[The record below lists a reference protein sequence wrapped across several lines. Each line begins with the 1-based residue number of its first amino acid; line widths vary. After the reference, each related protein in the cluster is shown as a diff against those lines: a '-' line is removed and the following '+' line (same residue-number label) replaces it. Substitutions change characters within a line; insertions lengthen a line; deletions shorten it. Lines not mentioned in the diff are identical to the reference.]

1 MLLLDLIQIVLNLDA
16 QTAAT
21 SCPDI
26 AFQGK
31 NLPGCPGSAVTAIAA
46 SYGTQGMWV
55 MADLID
61 QLVYTSLGALGPLIY
76 IVAAAGGMISL
87 AMGSPPRTYLWFFL
101 GPAIYRW
108 LIGTTVPVLG
118 MAWQVAGSDV
128 NQAEVWK
135 LSEVGLVNT
144 AMAWKGLRNPDG
156 SRGGPNQIKFYNNQ
170 APSHEI
176 QVPYFFAFYDS
187 VISGTIQGLV
197 RWTGMYSQRAST
209 AGDDRLSNLP
219 EALPAVANA
228 NDRWFLLSNRKWGMI
243 QNITDSRVQNP
254 YLKTMLTRFFAC
266 ECGEKFAQA
275 VDPTAFVNAAYAKG
289 ESVPYSVFPADFV
302 GPPAPGT
309 DPLSNENY
317 TAAFNA
323 LEKVNIPMPREVRKL
338 LSDGR
343 GAFLKSL
350 DWGGQPTPEVT
361 PPDLARFANSP
372 VINCRNYLMFIVSAF
387 RWESGQI
394 YNQFM
399 KLAPPGMSPQHLAYN
414 LLYGWNVRKTG
425 PNGDKHLT
433 PEEQEHFIKDLI
445 FVHLVR
451 NEMALARPALAQ
463 SQLHP
468 NIISTRMSSDGA
480 EGHLRFIAI
489 KNKSSEFYQWAL
501 MIPHMQGIL
510 LYYLAVGYPFACL
523 MMIMPGMHK
532 TLFTW
537 MSFWAW
543 AKLWDLGFAMVMA
556 LERSVWAMLGSNSN
570 ISKALGSIAN
580 MQSWGTLKVDTANN
594 VGAIAQVTQ
603 QVGDTNTVFNLLNEN
618 HMAPLMRLFDRAITV
633 GANLDLDLQN
643 SYYVYIMAGLYFAVP
658 VVAGQLVLGAKAG
671 SASLVNN
678 VIGGVGQEAGRQAAA
693 GYTGDLQT
701 RIKTGQ
707 AAGYQEAKRASL
719 RSGSGASTFQRMM
732 DAQNNAALGN
742 LNEHGYGQ
750 ESSFAKTD
758 AEQTVLSGQSL
769 GTAVDRSY
777 GGLHKGTQGA
787 IGMAK
792 AAAPGLFSKPSGGG
806 AGGSGGSS
814 PTVLGRAVDSADGF
828 QTALGGAM
836 NMAAA
841 DASQKGF
848 DATAQANR
856 FALDRARKGYDAK
869 IGAAENSMYADRARS
884 QAEFAAS
891 QDAWDWSNSF
901 ATSMSAT
908 AASLGG
914 LAGAVE
920 PGQAPVDGMGMAMSG
935 ELGARAQGSALFAD
949 PGNSNSGFWSGTSGV
964 RSSLE
969 SLQQSANSGYK
980 PSDLPTAMHAGAA
993 KVPEVVAQATAGTV
1007 GVLMGADRDKLNQ
1020 YVQDKL
1026 KPITE
1031 GTKPEERSL
1040 TAPSYQGAN

>member
-1 MLLLDLIQIVLNLDA
+1 
-16 QTAAT
+16 
-21 SCPDI
+21 
-26 AFQGK
+26 
-31 NLPGCPGSAVTAIAA
+31 
-46 SYGTQGMWV
+46 
-55 MADLID
+55 
-61 QLVYTSLGALGPLIY
+61 
-76 IVAAAGGMISL
+76 
-87 AMGSPPRTYLWFFL
+87 
-101 GPAIYRW
+101 
-108 LIGTTVPVLG
+108 
-118 MAWQVAGSDV
+118 MAWQVAGTDV

-144 AMAWKGLRNPDG
+144 AMAWKGIRNPDG
-156 SRGGPNQIKFYNNQ
+156 SRGGPNQISFFNNQ

-219 EALPAVANA
+219 EALPSVANA
-228 NDRWFLLSNRKWGMI
+228 NDQWFLLSNRKWGMI

-266 ECGEKFAQA
+266 ECGEKFAEA

-309 DPLSNENY
+309 DPLSNETY

-323 LEKVNIPMPREVRKL
+323 LEKINIPMPREVRKL
-338 LSDGR
+338 LSDGK
-343 GAFLKSL
+343 GAFLRSL
-350 DWGGQPTPEVT
+350 DWDGQSTSGATNSFTFGPN
-361 PPDLARFANSP
+361 LLRYANSP
-372 VINCRNYLMFIVSAF
+372 TINCRNYLMFAIAAF

-580 MQSWGTLKVDTANN
+580 MQSWGTLKIDTANN
-594 VGAIAQVTQ
+594 VGAFAQVTQ
-603 QVGDTNTVFNLLNEN
+603 QVGNTNAMFNLLDEN

-707 AAGYQEAKRASL
+707 AAGSQEAKRASL
-719 RSGSGASTFQRMM
+719 RNGSGASAFQRAM
-732 DAQNNAALGN
+732 DAQNNAATSDMLADG
-742 LNEHGYGQ
+742 HGQ
-750 ESSFAKTD
+750 EASFASKVADQTALTRNSYD
-758 AEQTVLSGQSL
+758 AALQRGWE
-769 GTAVDRSY
+769 
-777 GGLHKGTQGA
+777 GG
-787 IGMAK
+787 
-792 AAAPGLFSKPSGGG
+792 FSKAIKGAAGVVG
-806 AGGSGGSS
+806 AGGGGSGAGGDGGG
-814 PTVLGRAVDSADGF
+814 PLGKIAKGADEMIV
-828 QTALGGAM
+828 AGA
-836 NMAAA
+836 NLHSETLA
-841 DASQKGF
+841 QKGF
-848 DATAQANR
+848 DAQAASNR
-856 FALDRARKGYDAK
+856 YGMDRAKKGYDAK
-869 IGAAENSMYADRARS
+869 AAASENKLFGDRAMHE
-884 QAEFAAS
+884 AEFAAA
-891 QDAWDWSNSF
+891 QDQWDWANSF

-920 PGQAPVDGMGMAMSG
+920 PGTAPADAMGMARQGQLG
-935 ELGARAQGSALFAD
+935 EGIQARAGYAD
-949 PGNSNSGFWSGTSGV
+949 PENRNSGFQSSLGGI
-964 RSSLE
+964 RSSLNNLE
-969 SLQQSANSGYK
+969 AAGQAAYQPHDLTTVASSA
-980 PSDLPTAMHAGAA
+980 AGEWKAASAAA
-993 KVPEVVAQATAGTV
+993 KNMVANPNAPTNVPHFN
-1007 GVLMGADRDKLNQ
+1007 ADIQIGKLAEGDLSGIANHTGRDTDGDRFNKISGN
-1020 YVQDKL
+1020 
-1026 KPITE
+1026 
-1031 GTKPEERSL
+1031 
-1040 TAPSYQGAN
+1040 N

>member
-1 MLLLDLIQIVLNLDA
+1 MLLFDLIQIVLNLDA

-26 AFQGK
+26 AFQGR

-156 SRGGPNQIKFYNNQ
+156 SRGGPNQIRFYNNQ

-228 NDRWFLLSNRKWGMI
+228 NDQWFLLSNRKWGMI

-266 ECGEKFAQA
+266 VCGEKFAEA

-323 LEKVNIPMPREVRKL
+323 LEKINIPMPREIKKMIQ
-338 LSDGR
+338 SQQPG
-343 GAFLKSL
+343 SL
-350 DWGGQPTPEVT
+350 VDSVNSEWR
-361 PPDLARFANSP
+361 ARWENSP
-372 VINCRNYLMFIVSAF
+372 IISCRNYLMFIIAAF
-387 RWESGQI
+387 RWETGQI
-394 YNQFM
+394 YNQFVHA
-399 KLAPPGMSPQHLAYN
+399 APPGMTPQHLAYN

-425 PNGDKHLT
+425 PNGQLHLT

-445 FVHLVR
+445 FVHMIR
-451 NEMALARPALAQ
+451 NEMALARPALTQ

-501 MIPHMQGIL
+501 MIPHMQGIF

-580 MQSWGTLKVDTANN
+580 MQSWGTINIDTTNN
-594 VGAIAQVTQ
+594 VGAFAQLKQ
-603 QVGDTNTVFNLLNEN
+603 HVGNGNILLSLANED

-707 AAGYQEAKRASL
+707 AAGSQETKRASL
-719 RSGSGASTFQRMM
+719 RSGSGASAFQRVM

-742 LNEHGYGQ
+742 LLSEGYGQ
-750 ESSFAKTD
+750 EAAFAGKD
-758 AEQTVLSGQSL
+758 AEQKVLTGQSL
-769 GTAVDRSY
+769 ANVADRSA
-777 GGLHKGTQGA
+777 GGLQKTASGA
-787 IGMAK
+787 VGMI
-792 AAAPGLFSKPSGGG
+792 AAGADVAG
-806 AGGSGGSS
+806 AGGGKGGNGSS
-814 PTVLGRAVDSADGF
+814 VAGGVLKAVDSAGNGMVG
-828 QTALGGAM
+828 LM
-836 NMAAA
+836 NMAAG
-841 DASQKGF
+841 DAIQKGF
-848 DATAQANR
+848 DANVRANQ
-856 FALDRARKGYDAK
+856 FGMDRGRKGYNTK
-869 IGAAENSMYADRARS
+869 IGASENSMYAERGKSEAD
-884 QAEFAAS
+884 FAAT
-891 QDAWDWSNSF
+891 QDQWDWANSF

-920 PGQAPVDGMGMAMSG
+920 PGGAPIDGIGMAMRG
-935 ELGARAQGSALFAD
+935 ELGAQARNSAHFAD
-949 PGNSNSGFWSGTSGV
+949 PGNRNSGFWSGTSGV

-969 SLQQSANSGYK
+969 SLQHNANSSYH
-980 PSDLPTAMHAGAA
+980 PSDLPTGIHAGLEKGAT
-993 KVPEVVAQATAGTV
+993 TAGEIANMQWL
-1007 GVLMGADRDKLNQ
+1007 G
-1020 YVQDKL
+1020 
-1026 KPITE
+1026 
-1031 GTKPEERSL
+1031 EERHAVSQAVNDFVKPKL
-1040 TAPSYQGAN
+1040 ERSKPSERPLKVDAYQGAD